1 MIIKKFVSA
10 ASIFLIAVI
19 TVVLS
24 LIGYLAYPFSRK
36 TNVFDFLTILWTK
49 LLLKTR
55 GIKVTVEGL
64 ENLEEGI
71 SYVFVANHQ
80 SLFDIPACF
89 YAIPRKLRMLAK
101 KELFRIPVFGWS
113 MAMIGHIVIDRE
125 NREKAVKS
133 VDEAAERLRTEDI
146 CPVIFPEGTR
156 SADGKIHKFKK
167 GAFVLAIKAE
177 RDIVPVTIIGSRGVL
192 PKKTWVIS
200 SGHIHVVIDKPVE
213 TKGMDYKKRDELAK
227 QIQEV
232 IENRFHSYSKDEE
245 S

>member
-1 MIIKKFVSA
+1 MILKKLTSA
-10 ASIFLIAVI
+10 VSIFFIAVY

-24 LIGYLAYPFSRK
+24 LAGYIAYPFFRK
-36 TNVFDFLTILWTK
+36 SGVFDFLTRLWTM
-49 LLLKTR
+49 LLLTTCR
-55 GIKVTVEGL
+55 IKVSVEGL
-64 ENLEEGI
+64 DNLEEGK

-80 SLFDIPACF
+80 SHFDIPACF
-89 YAIPRKLRMLAK
+89 KVIPRKLRMLAK

-125 NREKAVKS
+125 NRERAVKS
-133 VDEAAERLRTEDI
+133 VDEAADRLRTEDI

-156 SADGKIHKFKK
+156 SSDGKIQKFKK

-177 RDIVPVTIIGSRGVL
+177 REIVPVTILGSRDVL

-200 SGHIHVVIDKPVE
+200 PGHIHVILDKPVV
-213 TKGMDYKKRDELAK
+213 TKGMDYKKRDELAV

-232 IENRFHSYSKDEE
+232 IEKKIPGTSNR
-245 S
+245 